1 MGASPNQLSPRG
13 TGLGNLFSPST
24 SHARRNWSNRNNR
37 NTQSN
42 QNTQSTQS
50 TQNNQ
55 NNQNNHNTQNTRN
68 TQNNQVGSL
77 PYSAQA
83 NSISLNEG

>member
-24 SHARRNWSNRNNR
+24 SHARRNQSNRSTRNNQNNR
-37 NTQSN
+37 NTQ
-42 QNTQSTQS
+42 NTRS

-55 NNQNNHNTQNTRN
+55 NNQNNRNNQNT
-68 TQNNQVGSL
+68 QVGSL

>member
-24 SHARRNWSNRNNR
+24 SHARRNQSNRNNR
-37 NTQSN
+37 
-42 QNTQSTQS
+42 S

-55 NNQNNHNTQNTRN
+55 NNRNTRN
-68 TQNNQVGSL
+68 NQSTQNNQVGSL

-83 NSISLNEG
+83 KSISLNEG

>member
-24 SHARRNWSNRNNR
+24 SHARRNW
-37 NTQSN
+37 
-42 QNTQSTQS
+42 
-50 TQNNQ
+50 NNQ
-55 NNQNNHNTQNTRN
+55 NNQNNHNTQNTRS

-83 NSISLNEG
+83 KSISLNEG

>member
-24 SHARRNWSNRNNR
+24 SHAQRNQSNRNNR
-37 NTQSN
+37 STRNNRNN
-42 QNTQSTQS
+42 QNTRS
-50 TQNNQ
+50 
-55 NNQNNHNTQNTRN
+55 

-83 NSISLNEG
+83 KSISLNEG

>member
-24 SHARRNWSNRNNR
+24 SHARRIQSTRNTQSTQNNRNNR
-37 NTQSN
+37 NNRNS
-42 QNTQSTQS
+42 
-50 TQNNQ
+50 QNNQ
-55 NNQNNHNTQNTRN
+55 NNQNTQNTRS

-83 NSISLNEG
+83 KSISLNEG

>member
-1 MGASPNQLSPRG
+1 MGVSPNQLSPRG

-24 SHARRNWSNRNNR
+24 SHARRNQNNQ
-37 NTQSN
+37 NN

-50 TQNNQ
+50 NR
-55 NNQNNHNTQNTRN
+55 NTRS

-83 NSISLNEG
+83 KSISLNEG

>member
-24 SHARRNWSNRNNR
+24 SHARRNWSNRN
-37 NTQSN
+37 TP
-42 QNTQSTQS
+42 
-50 TQNNQ
+50 
-55 NNQNNHNTQNTRN
+55 NTRS

-83 NSISLNEG
+83 KSISLNEG

>member
-24 SHARRNWSNRNNR
+24 SHARRNQSNRNN
-37 NTQSN
+37 
-42 QNTQSTQS
+42 
-50 TQNNQ
+50 QNNRS
-55 NNQNNHNTQNTRN
+55 TRN
-68 TQNNQVGSL
+68 NQNNQVGSL

-83 NSISLNEG
+83 KSISLNEG

>member
-24 SHARRNWSNRNNR
+24 SHARRNRSNRNN
-37 NTQSN
+37 
-42 QNTQSTQS
+42 QNTRN

-55 NNQNNHNTQNTRN
+55 NNRNNRN
-68 TQNNQVGSL
+68 NRSTQNNQVGSL

-83 NSISLNEG
+83 KSISLNEG

>member
-24 SHARRNWSNRNNR
+24 SHARRNWSNQSNR
-37 NTQSN
+37 NTQ
-42 QNTQSTQS
+42 NTRS

-55 NNQNNHNTQNTRN
+55 NNQNTRS

-83 NSISLNEG
+83 KSISLNEG

>member
-24 SHARRNWSNRNNR
+24 SHARRNWSNWNNRSTRNTQSNRNNR
-37 NTQSN
+37 NTQS
-42 QNTQSTQS
+42 
-50 TQNNQ
+50 
-55 NNQNNHNTQNTRN
+55 

-83 NSISLNEG
+83 KSISLNEG

>member
-24 SHARRNWSNRNNR
+24 SHARRNRRNR
-37 NTQSN
+37 NTR
-42 QNTQSTQS
+42 
-50 TQNNQ
+50 NNQ
-55 NNQNNHNTQNTRN
+55 NNQNNQS

-83 NSISLNEG
+83 KSISLNEG

>member
-24 SHARRNWSNRNNR
+24 SHARRNQSNRSTRNTQNNRNN
-37 NTQSN
+37 
-42 QNTQSTQS
+42 QS

-55 NNQNNHNTQNTRN
+55 NNQNTRS
-68 TQNNQVGSL
+68 TQNNQIGSL

-83 NSISLNEG
+83 KSISLNEG

>member
-37 NTQSN
+37 NTQS
-42 QNTQSTQS
+42 TQST
-50 TQNNQ
+50 Q

-68 TQNNQVGSL
+68 TRNNQVGSL

-83 NSISLNEG
+83 KSISLNEG

>member
-24 SHARRNWSNRNNR
+24 SHARRNWSNR
-37 NTQSN
+37 
-42 QNTQSTQS
+42 S

-55 NNQNNHNTQNTRN
+55 SNRNTRSTQNN
-68 TQNNQVGSL
+68 QNNQVGSL

-83 NSISLNEG
+83 KSISLNEG